1 MKWLKLFFKKMRLT
15 VPDTKKEKNIFMQKR
30 RYNMKKVGLIVGIS
44 FLAGALFFA
53 LTFGYF
59 QKSNEGKGNQEK
71 TILAPSMA
79 KADSLPAVQGGMS
92 FAPLVSKVR
101 PAVVKVMSEAIIER
115 GGGDIFEQFF
125 NIQPRREK
133 VPGVGSGFFISS
145 DGYIITNNHVVK
157 DAVKVKVKT
166 IDDKEFTAKIIG
178 TDPKTDLALIK
189 VNTDDAPFIQLGD
202 SNKVEVG
209 EWVLAI
215 GNPLNQDLSVTA
227 GIISAK
233 GRQLGVADYEDFLQ
247 TDAAINQG
255 NSGGPLINM
264 EGKVIGINS
273 IILSTSGGNIGLG
286 FAIPSNLA
294 QKVVKDLKSKGR
306 VVRGWLGV
314 GIQNITEKEAKDDF
328 DLPSAGVLVVKV
340 DKDSPADRVGLK
352 KYDLIVGM
360 DGKKIKTATELSTQI
375 AEANPGDTIEL
386 EIYREKD
393 KKTVKVKIG
402 ESPDTEKYTSQ
413 GDDKRTFD
421 LGMILVENSRALSR
435 DYDLKISRGLVVKSV
450 EKGSSADESGMR
462 EGDVILEV
470 NGKAV
475 DTVEQF
481 RKIISGKRPGSQVMI
496 FINRFGEEGVIRFRI
511 PE

>member
-1 MKWLKLFFKKMRLT
+1 
-15 VPDTKKEKNIFMQKR
+15 
-30 RYNMKKVGLIVGIS
+30 MKKVGLIVGIS

-59 QKSNEGKGNQEK
+59 QKSDEGKGNQER

-79 KADSLPAVQGGMS
+79 RADSLPSVQGGMS

-360 DGKKIKTATELSTQI
+360 NGKKIKTATELSTQI

-386 EIYREKD
+386 EFYREKD
-393 KKTVKVKIG
+393 KKIVKVKIG

-421 LGMILVENSRALSR
+421 LGMILVENSRTLSR
-435 DYDLKISRGLVVKSV
+435 EYDLKTSRGLVVKNV

>member
-1 MKWLKLFFKKMRLT
+1 
-15 VPDTKKEKNIFMQKR
+15 
-30 RYNMKKVGLIVGIS
+30 MKKVGLIVGIS

-59 QKSNEGKGNQEK
+59 QKSDEGKGNQER
-71 TILAPSMA
+71 TILAPSMTR
-79 KADSLPAVQGGMS
+79 ADSLPSVQGGMS

-360 DGKKIKTATELSTQI
+360 NGKKIKTATELSTQI

-386 EIYREKD
+386 EFYREKD
-393 KKTVKVKIG
+393 KKIVKVKIG

-421 LGMILVENSRALSR
+421 LGMILVENSRTLSR
-435 DYDLKISRGLVVKSV
+435 EYDLKTSRGLVVKNV